1 LFPIK
6 SKKEDHT
13 GNEESQSQTQ
23 YQTLDEFVPGISI
36 RIDFFVQRRL

>member
-1 LFPIK
+1 MFPIEGE
-6 SKKEDHT
+6 KENHT
-13 GNEESQSQTQ
+13 GNEKSQSQTQ